1 VPLAGTEG
9 RRARS
14 DRDRITVL
22 QEPRDYRAAPGG
34 RKVTGWAAGGF
45 CGGCARDNFTSR
57 RRR

>member
-1 VPLAGTEG
+1 VPLSGTGG

-14 DRDRITVL
+14 DHDRTTVL

-45 CGGCARDNFTSR
+45 YGGWARDNFTR
-57 RRR
+57 RRRR